1 MVVSAVQNR
10 CKRGGA
16 IAQEGNRNS
25 ACLYQIGRRLDGSI
39 NQQGDDQSLAI
50 IQTNAGMHPVS
61 MQVCIAQATSL
72 SPRQAFL
79 NSQRARSQNIVRR
92 R

>member
-25 ACLYQIGRRLDGSI
+25 ACLYQIGRWLDGSI

-79 NSQRARSQNIVRR
+79 NSQRVRSQNIVCRR
-92 R
+92 